1 MSDTFNAQQI
11 NEMFGAALDGG
22 TDVMEKLGEATG
34 LYIQDKLRENSF
46 ARKIL
51 SPQTVTAAE
60 LTRNET
66 DEGLSYIDDIEPNS
80 VAMAVNWRGEPNK
93 TYVEGKRYKIN
104 LSTISS
110 ERIQKS
116 EQELRSYKMPLVKV
130 IEQNIVKDIQEQV
143 DARFMLHVKAG
154 LFLACVH
161 RYNELLGR
169 SELLAGNVTGG
180 RNFKNEAELYCWLY
194 AHDKYTGLGTSTPGN
209 AKGQEVDASD
219 TTTSGLTS
227 RQAYHTNLILGDQ
240 TYFNRNVVKELAKV
254 MASRQLKL
262 KTILMHESD
271 FADVL
276 AWSETDAGLK
286 ITEEIVVEGYKYVT
300 IGGIQYVTT
309 VRDNPDIVAP
319 GQIFGFPAQAF
330 LGRFLSL
337 ENTKFFM
344 KKEGRFITM
353 EAWEDIGIGF
363 GNVKGIAC
371 YLLVNASITIPA
383 KWVTSAGVANT
394 TSGGNGNAG
403 GYWSGTQDLGNLGG
417 AYFRI
422 KNIDPAGATLTDA
435 EIEAISGYGTD
446 FSE

>member
-154 LFLACVH
+154 LFLATVH
-161 RYNELLGR
+161 RHNELLAR
-169 SELLAGNVTGG
+169 SELTGSSTAT
-180 RNFKNEAELYCWLY
+180 RNMANEAQLITYLFKNSKVSSAGVVY
-194 AHDKYTGLGTSTPGN
+194 APIASNSIDSSNLGNWTEYT
-209 AKGQEVDASD
+209 
-219 TTTSGLTS
+219 
-227 RQAYHTNLILGDQ
+227 RQAYYSNLILGAES
-240 TYFNRNVVKELAKV
+240 TFNRTVVKQLAKV
-254 MASRQLKL
+254 LASRQLKL

-276 AWSETDAGLK
+276 AWTQDDAGLK
-286 ITEEIVVEGYKYVT
+286 ITEEIVVEGYKYTT

-319 GQIFGFPAQAF
+319 GQIFGFPAPMF

-371 YLLVNASITIPA
+371 YLLRGARITVPA
-383 KWVTSAGVANT
+383 KYLDSAGVAT
-394 TSGGNGNAG
+394 AQAAG
-403 GYWSGTQDLGNLGG
+403 GTGAGPVSLNQFTIINIAPTGTTL
-417 AYFRI
+417 
-422 KNIDPAGATLTDA
+422 NITTDELTFTDVDA
-435 EIEAISGYGTD
+435 IIVG
-446 FSE
+446 